1 MSKQNNQLF
10 GSFAKNK
17 GNKQLLIII
26 LIVALITAGTCI
38 YSWYLK
44 QVAQFNL
51 AKTTIEQR
59 IIIAQSHII
68 GLEKQVE
75 NLRDKVGFAR
85 EEVNCLQEQVEL
97 LGAESLGI
105 RDLIEDKKATN
116 ISAGKEKSPLVK
128 LMTTDDCRFIYYRG
142 SVIVSGEYKAFSP
155 TAVFVGGQLCFYA
168 DEETGYLIPREN
180 GDERNPWFCFNN
192 PEKAKKML
200 GIDSGKIFSDEK
212 VAYVYGKATVK
223 ISNYVVDKK
232 ESEVWDTA
240 DLDEVISKEKYII
253 EYIQE

>member
-1 MSKQNNQLF
+1 MSKQNNRPF

-17 GNKQLLIII
+17 GKKQLLIII

-38 YSWYLK
+38 YSWCLK

-68 GLEKQVE
+68 GLEKRIESLQHRADFAQE
-75 NLRDKVGFAR
+75 RDI
-85 EEVNCLQEQVEL
+85 CLQEQVEL

-116 ISAGKEKSPLVK
+116 TSVGKRKSPLVK
-128 LMTTDDCRFIYYRG
+128 LMTADNCRFIYYRG

-155 TAVFVGGQLCFYA
+155 TTFFLGSQLCFYA

-192 PEKAKKML
+192 PKKAKKML
-200 GIDSGKIFSDEK
+200 GIDSEKIFSDEK

-223 ISNYVVDKK
+223 ISNYVADKMA
-232 ESEVWDTA
+232 SEVWDAA
-240 DLDEVISKEKYII
+240 DLEEVISKEKYTI